1 MSSSGPIL
9 PRTMSELDVLM
20 NAEYF
25 VDVQLWPLHH
35 KLNAKGWLG
44 NFTEAEKRFA
54 AHLLNGFLYFCQ
66 DMVDQMLKIA
76 FQGLSSR
83 LLQSGDSYLALQS
96 KWQQFV
102 DTVIVT
108 YVTGERPN
116 PTDSGFAFARKARQ
130 ILGID
135 ENRIK
140 SPEEAL
146 RCIIQQESPVLFVDD
161 FVGSGNQMIETWQR
175 QFTVGGLSTSF
186 EKVAAVSS
194 ATFYYCPIICTEIGR
209 DRLRNYCPQVLL
221 QPAHVISN
229 RYNAVVPDSI
239 FWPRPLWPTALSFLR
254 SASTRAGIPDNDGN
268 VNDWRG
274 FHKLG
279 LALAIGDSV
288 PDATLPIFYWEEN
301 DWIPLIRRT

>member
-1 MSSSGPIL
+1 MSSTGPIL
-9 PRTMSELDVLM
+9 PRTMSELDVLV

-25 VDVQLWPLHH
+25 VDTQLWPLHH
-35 KLNAKGWLG
+35 KLNAKGWLD
-44 NFTEAEKRFA
+44 NFTDVEKPFA
-54 AHLLNGFLYFCQ
+54 VHLLNGFLYFCP
-66 DMVDQMLKIA
+66 DLVDQMFKNA
-76 FQGLSSR
+76 FQSLSSR
-83 LLQSGDSYLALQS
+83 LYQPGDSYLAFQS
-96 KWQQFV
+96 KWRQFV

-130 ILGID
+130 VLGID

-146 RCIIQQESPVLFVDD
+146 QHIVRREGPVLFVDD

-175 QFTVGGLSTSF
+175 SYTIGGLATSF
-186 EKVAAVSS
+186 ERVGSVSS
-194 ATFYYCPIICTEIGR
+194 STFYYCPVICTEKGS
-209 DRLRNYCPQVLL
+209 DRLRHACPQVLL
-221 QPAHVISN
+221 QPAHIITD
-229 RYNAVVPDSI
+229 RYNAVAPNSF
-239 FWPRPLWPTALSFLR
+239 FWPSHLWPAALGFLQTA
-254 SASTRAGIPDNDGN
+254 SARAGIPDNDGN

-288 PDATLPIFYWEEN
+288 PDATLPIFYWEEK
-301 DWIPLIRRT
+301 DWTPLIRRT